1 MLIDDFSPPGYLRP
15 FYFLSSHIAMS
26 ELLCLVLC
34 LLFLAVWQRCGIFL
48 VKIVLSSGFQ
58 ILENLWTDILAE
70 FYPDAEEDIA
80 V

>member
-1 MLIDDFSPPGYLRP
+1 
-15 FYFLSSHIAMS
+15 MS
-26 ELLCLVLC
+26 DLLCLILR

-58 ILENLWTDILAE
+58 VLETLWTDILAE